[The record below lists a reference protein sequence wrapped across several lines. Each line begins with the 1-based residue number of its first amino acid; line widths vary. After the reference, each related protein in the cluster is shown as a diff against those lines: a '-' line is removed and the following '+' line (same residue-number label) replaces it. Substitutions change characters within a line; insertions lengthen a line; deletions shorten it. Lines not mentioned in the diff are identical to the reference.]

1 MTHFLRVQGGRGG
14 RLNFFLFILRD
25 GKCARVF
32 YWESKRKF
40 WKGTKSCDSRPN
52 QTSFQNIRNFRV

>member
-1 MTHFLRVQGGRGG
+1 M
-14 RLNFFLFILRD
+14 LNLFLFILRD

-40 WKGTKSCDSRPN
+40 WKGTKSCDNRPN